1 MSRPRRSVAALALA
15 ILCGWG
21 SIALACTS
29 IVVSRGASKDGSVM
43 VTYSADAPFM
53 PKLLYVPGGTH
64 KAGEL
69 IQVRAWE
76 DDRLCGPVKQ
86 VANTYSVVGLMNEHQ
101 LSLGETTT
109 GGRREL
115 RRSQGDARLR
125 RPHALDPPACPDRA
139 RGDQDRR
146 RARPRVW
153 LSIVGR
159 DVLDRRPE

>member
-64 KAGEL
+64 QAG
-69 IQVRAWE
+69 RA
-76 DDRLCGPVKQ
+76 DPGPRRGRMIGSADR
-86 VANTYSVVGLMNEHQ
+86 
-101 LSLGETTT
+101 
-109 GGRREL
+109 
-115 RRSQGDARLR
+115 
-125 RPHALDPPACPDRA
+125 
-139 RGDQDRR
+139 
-146 RARPRVW
+146 
-153 LSIVGR
+153 
-159 DVLDRRPE
+159 